1 MQEKI
6 LVTPSKNGLS
16 SSLAYKGK
24 ALFNVRIITPIE
36 LARLSLL
43 RCGKICK
50 KEFISKDEELVYYKS
65 IIEEVTY
72 FKTTKLADIKNINNT
87 INTIRQLIVEDELNN
102 LKDKLYKGSFIDKNK
117 AIYEVYEKYINRL
130 DEEEKIDTIGLI
142 RYAIDKVDNLDLDII
157 TLKEYPLQP
166 LDIQLIKKISKEYEI
181 KSLCDL
187 YEVKDK
193 NIHIESYKNC
203 YGESNEAGIII
214 DDILANHPSDQCVI
228 ACADYPKYSQ
238 IFYDYSAKYNL
249 NLTFGNG
256 LSLINSYP
264 GKLLKQYYYWT
275 SAGNYGWQPF
285 IELINSPYFNFELL
299 KSNLEINTNDFWKR
313 VSKLRITNNINENKK
328 TIEEFKKAISRNDIN
343 DNDKL
348 EKYLNDIEIVINEFN
363 LPIEEFINK
372 YSRNRIGEFASNFD
386 EAAKTTIIN
395 EIKTIKNIGL
405 DITDDIIE
413 VLLKKMVYRQGN
425 KPGYIHI
432 CSISDGLSSLRNVL
446 YVCGLSSTTYPGSP
460 KENPLLLDEDLSFFD
475 NEDLSSKG
483 KIIRKKEDL
492 LNLVKLASSLDNKIY
507 LSYPG
512 LNVSELKKNNASSL
526 LFELYKTEHG
536 LEKSLK
542 DFLSDVEK
550 VEYFEPRLSTS
561 RTIGQAYN
569 NNDVI
574 NFIENVSNNNIN
586 YAIEAD
592 RYSPSALNLF
602 FSCRKQFY
610 YQYVLKIA
618 SPDDYD
624 PYEVI
629 SANEQGTL
637 AHSLMEYLPDHK
649 MDKETFIKFSSDV
662 FDEYM
667 KISVPLIKENI
678 ENTKQEFLDM
688 LANGWEFDNR
698 FKREVAFKEEDKTTI
713 HKESGVKIHGYP
725 DRVELTKDG
734 KAIIVD
740 FKTERKMNSHIK
752 DDVNTCLQV
761 LIYAYIVEKEM
772 NLEIDHCEYRMLRFT
787 NGIITCKYDDEI
799 KKELADKLIT
809 FKNAIDNSDYHI
821 EPFTSAEEKLRC
833 KYCKYSS
840 ICGKV
845 VVDDE

>member
-6 LVTPSKNGLS
+6 LVIPSKNGLFT
-16 SSLAYKGK
+16 SLAYQGK
-24 ALFNVRIITPIE
+24 NLFNVRIVTPID

-43 RCGKICK
+43 RSGKVCK
-50 KEFISKDEELVYYKS
+50 RQFISRSEELVYYKD
-65 IIEEVTY
+65 IIEEINY
-72 FKTTKLADIKNINNT
+72 FKTSKLADIENINNT
-87 INTIRQLIVEDELNN
+87 INTIRKLLVDNETIN
-102 LKDKLYKGSFIDKNK
+102 LKDKLYKSSFIDKNK
-117 AIYEVYEKYINRL
+117 SIYEIYEKYINRL
-130 DEEEKIDTIGLI
+130 DNEGKIDTIGLI
-142 RYAIDKVDNLDLDII
+142 RYAVDKVDNLDLDII
-157 TLKEYPLQP
+157 TLEEYPLQL
-166 LDIQLIKKISKEYEI
+166 LDLQLIKKISKNYET
-181 KSLCDL
+181 KSLYDL
-187 YEVKDK
+187 YDKKQK

-203 YGESNEAGIII
+203 YGESNEVGIII
-214 DDILANHPSDQCVI
+214 DDILANHSSDQCVI

-238 IFYDYSAKYNL
+238 LFYDYGAKYDL

-264 GKLLKQYYYWT
+264 GKLLKQYYYWIND
-275 SAGNYGWQPF
+275 GNFGWQPF

-299 KSNLEINTNDFWKR
+299 KSNLENNTSDFWKR
-313 VSKLRITNNINENKK
+313 VSKLRITNNIVENRK
-328 TIEEFKKAISRNDIN
+328 TLAEFKKAISRSDIN

-348 EKYLNDIEIVINEFN
+348 EKYLNDIEIVINEFS
-363 LPIEEFINK
+363 LPMEEFINK
-372 YSRNRIGEFASNFD
+372 YSRNRDGEFVSAFDSASKN
-386 EAAKTTIIN
+386 TIIN
-395 EIKTIKNIGL
+395 EIKIIKNIGL

-413 VLLKKMVYRQGN
+413 SLLKKMVYRESN
-425 KPGYIHI
+425 KPGHIHI
-432 CSISDGLSSLRNVL
+432 CSIKDALSSLRNVL

-460 KENPLLLDEDLSFFD
+460 KENPLLLDEDIGFFD

-483 KIIRKKEDL
+483 KIKRKKQDL
-492 LNLVKLASSLDNKIY
+492 INLVKLASTLDNKIY

-526 LFELYKTEHG
+526 LFELYKSEYG
-536 LEKSLK
+536 VDKSLK
-542 DFLSDVEK
+542 DFSDYVEK
-550 VEYFEPRLSTS
+550 VDYFKPRLSIS
-561 RTIGQAYN
+561 RGIGQSYN

-574 NFIENVSNNNIN
+574 NFVEKVSSNNTN

-610 YQYVLKIA
+610 FQYVLKIA

-629 SANEQGTL
+629 SASEQGTL
-637 AHSLMEYLPDHK
+637 AHALMEYLPDHK
-649 MDKETFIKFSSDV
+649 MDKDSFIEFSSTV

-688 LANGWEFDNR
+688 LSNGWDFDDR

-734 KAIIVD
+734 KAVIVD
-740 FKTERKMNSHIK
+740 FKTERKMNNHIK
-752 DDVNTCLQV
+752 DDVDTCLQV

-772 NLEIDHCEYRMLRFT
+772 NLEIDHCEYRMLRFP
-787 NGIITCKYDDEI
+787 NGIITCKYDAEI
-799 KKELADKLIT
+799 KNELANKLII
-809 FKNAIDNSDYHI
+809 FKNAIENSDYDI
-821 EPFTSAEEKLRC
+821 QPFTSDEEKIRC

-845 VVDDE
+845 VKDE